1 MVKCT
6 FCNKEIERGTG
17 KMFITKIGKIKFF
30 CSRKCEKNSHKLK
43 RNPKHFKWTKAKKA
57 KKK

>member
-17 KMFITKIGKIKFF
+17 KMFISKIGKIKYF
-30 CSRKCEKNSHKLK
+30 CSKKCEKNLHKLK
-43 RNPKHFKWTKAKKA
+43 RNPKNFKWTRPKKA
-57 KKK
+57 